1 MKLPRLRI
9 PCPKR
14 PRRTF
19 TDVMEVT
26 GLGCL
31 VGDAWW
37 WQPHAGLAALG
48 VVLLYIGWA
57 VGE

>member
-1 MKLPRLRI
+1 VKLPRLPR
-9 PCPKR
+9 PQR
-14 PRRTF
+14 PRRTL
-19 TDVMEVT
+19 TDALDVA

-37 WQPHAGLAALG
+37 WQPQAGLAALG
-48 VVLLYIGWA
+48 AVLVYIGWA

>member
-1 MKLPRLRI
+1 MKLPRLPR
-9 PCPKR
+9 PQR
-14 PRRTF
+14 PRRTL
-19 TDVMEVT
+19 TDALDVA

-37 WQPHAGLAALG
+37 WQPQAGLAALG
-48 VVLLYIGWA
+48 AVLVYIGWA